1 MSSHVQKSWFTSQL
15 YMIASKP
22 FAVRILIVVMTVIVV
37 TNSFAKSFDNGTS
50 KPTGGIPTDSLR
62 AVPGPKS
69 TKVPVLADTTDD
81 DTQGLRIDGNGA
93 AFKVGMQFS
102 LLEHPC
108 IELSTGSAN
117 WSCKDVVQTPQTMGV
132 IQISSGTLSLKP
144 LKQHSSIAR
153 AEYDRVFVQLYDPE
167 NRGALDTSK
176 IWLKG
181 WRFGFHLTSG
191 YSTLHA
197 KAGAGEKKT
206 EPGWSL
212 LHTGGL
218 VWSYNTFDNLN
229 RAASPLDV
237 AQGFYKDAESY
248 HFGTHT
254 GAMIRYDA
262 TSALSLS
269 LEAERTMMFRDY
281 SFFGWA
287 GSAIVEGLSQ
297 SILSGSVIRSI
308 EQKSPGSV
316 AVAAL
321 FLRTALS
328 YGIYEIRRGGQ
339 HFPFSG
345 SKPMISDALRI
356 GIGFSF

>member
-1 MSSHVQKSWFTSQL
+1 
-15 YMIASKP
+15 
-22 FAVRILIVVMTVIVV
+22 
-37 TNSFAKSFDNGTS
+37 
-50 KPTGGIPTDSLR
+50 
-62 AVPGPKS
+62 
-69 TKVPVLADTTDD
+69 
-81 DTQGLRIDGNGA
+81 
-93 AFKVGMQFS
+93 
-102 LLEHPC
+102 
-108 IELSTGSAN
+108 
-117 WSCKDVVQTPQTMGV
+117 
-132 IQISSGTLSLKP
+132 
-144 LKQHSSIAR
+144 
-153 AEYDRVFVQLYDPE
+153 
-167 NRGALDTSK
+167 
-176 IWLKG
+176 
-181 WRFGFHLTSG
+181 
-191 YSTLHA
+191 
-197 KAGAGEKKT
+197 
-206 EPGWSL
+206 
-212 LHTGGL
+212 
-218 VWSYNTFDNLN
+218 
-229 RAASPLDV
+229 
-237 AQGFYKDAESY
+237 
-248 HFGTHT
+248 
-254 GAMIRYDA
+254 MIRYDA